1 MQLFFSQTLDW
12 NVETVFACLFV
23 FQQNNPAG
31 FAGVVQNVVSV
42 DLWNSSLISVDAVFV
57 CSCSLAIC
65 LSLIKIAGCY
75 LYICAIPVECFSS
88 AQCHMSDS
96 RQCSSKQ
103 RMKKCLFWLQV
114 SSCRLAQDI
123 CPCCHNIMAIVI
135 SSQFLPPIVVWR
147 ID

>member
-1 MQLFFSQTLDW
+1 MQIFFHKPLTEMWKLFLLAYLYSSKTIQQVSQVWWKCCFSGFMKLFSHQCRC
-12 NVETVFACLFV
+12 CLYLFML
-23 FQQNNPAG
+23 AG
-31 FAGVVQNVVSV
+31 NMFIINW
-42 DLWNSSLISVDAVFV
+42 DCWLLFIHLCHSSAVF
-57 CSCSLAIC
+57 
-65 LSLIKIAGCY
+65 G
-75 LYICAIPVECFSS
+75 S